1 LGTLEGHA
9 IHEGPSYPVHVRLAE
24 KNGKIY
30 LDLGSDRFE
39 VVEITRSGWRV
50 IDDQNIVKFRRP
62 SGLAALPYPKE
73 DGKIEAL
80 KRYVNLSNTADWP
93 LIVGFIL
100 GCFHPVGPYPILAV
114 TGEQGSAKSTLLKVI
129 KSITDPS
136 TAPLRS
142 TPKELRDLAISAN
155 NTWTL
160 AFDNLSDIPVWLSDG
175 LCRLSTGGGFAT
187 RTLYSDDEE
196 TIFDSKRPVLV
207 NCIDNVIRRH
217 DLADRAIIVEL
228 GVIPAENRI
237 PESKFWAD
245 FNEDAPEIMGAIL
258 AAVSCALRNVDAVQ
272 LRSYPRMADFAKW
285 ITAAES
291 SLGWKPETFL
301 TSYLG
306 NRQEVTSLTLEA
318 DLVGTTVK
326 TFMEERTSWEGTASD
341 LMHALE
347 KIADE
352 RTKNMHGWP
361 KGAHILS
368 GRLKRSAPSLRATG
382 IDVAFPGEGSRG
394 KKGRQIVIE
403 HRGEGSV
410 HKRLQ
415 DAIYGNDENYDGTL
429 SEYGLS
435 TQVSTE
441 ERSVHTEQ
449 ELDASCD
456 AADGKVDAAKIDLVH
471 NNIVPNRIVGKK
483 VDALDTSAQPS
494 FQNNNLREGII

>member
-1 LGTLEGHA
+1 
-9 IHEGPSYPVHVRLAE
+9 
-24 KNGKIY
+24 
-30 LDLGSDRFE
+30 
-39 VVEITRSGWRV
+39 
-50 IDDQNIVKFRRP
+50 
-62 SGLAALPYPKE
+62 
-73 DGKIEAL
+73 
-80 KRYVNLSNTADWP
+80 
-93 LIVGFIL
+93 
-100 GCFHPVGPYPILAV
+100 
-114 TGEQGSAKSTLLKVI
+114 
-129 KSITDPS
+129 
-136 TAPLRS
+136 
-142 TPKELRDLAISAN
+142 
-155 NTWTL
+155 
-160 AFDNLSDIPVWLSDG
+160 
-175 LCRLSTGGGFAT
+175 
-187 RTLYSDDEE
+187 
-196 TIFDSKRPVLV
+196 
-207 NCIDNVIRRH
+207 
-217 DLADRAIIVEL
+217 
-228 GVIPAENRI
+228 
-237 PESKFWAD
+237 
-245 FNEDAPEIMGAIL
+245 
-258 AAVSCALRNVDAVQ
+258 
-272 LRSYPRMADFAKW
+272 MADFAKW